1 MAVISSPTYDP
12 QTTATNLANAYVAP
26 TKANLDARNAQATAT
41 VSALTTLGSALS
53 AFQSSIQSLVTGTAS
68 VSAAA
73 ATSSNTAIATGTA
86 GANAVAGTYSFYV
99 EQLATAGQVSYN
111 VNDSA
116 ATNAGSLKVM
126 LADGSNF
133 QVDLA
138 NADSNMDGKL
148 SAKEIAAAI
157 NVAAT
162 NNSRVTASTM
172 TVNGQTKLVMTS
184 TQTGAN
190 NAVSS
195 IDVSGLA
202 DAGLQSDLST
212 QKVESIAKDAIV
224 WMGDQNTGTKV
235 TQASNTFN
243 TIDNVKFT
251 VKQAQTPGATPVQL
265 TVGPDNSTTAANVQA
280 FVDAYNK
287 LLGVFKTV
295 TAAGDHTP
303 TSPTD
308 SSPRSSDAALHGD
321 SGVTAL
327 QAALGSALRAVTGGK
342 SLISFG
348 ITAARDGSL
357 SLDTAR
363 LQKTVA
369 ADPGKI
375 DTLFGRAGLA
385 ADAGVLGKMNKLVTT
400 WTNSA
405 TGLIGSRKTAAT
417 KVQDDVAKR
426 QIALQTQFDN
436 SYKRYLAQ
444 FSALQQL
451 QSSMTSTSNMFT
463 AMFSPN
469 SSN

>member
-86 GANAVAGTYSFYV
+86 SANAVAGTYSFYV

-138 NADSNMDGKL
+138 NADSNMDGQL

-190 NAVSS
+190 NAVAS
-195 IDVSGLA
+195 IDVTGLA

-212 QKVESIAKDAIV
+212 QKVESAAKDAIV

-235 TQASNTFN
+235 TQASNTFS

-251 VKQAQTPGATPVQL
+251 VKQAQTAGATPVQL
-265 TVGPDNSTTAANVQA
+265 TIGPDNSATTANVQA

-287 LLGVFKTV
+287 LLGAFKTV

-308 SSPRSSDAALHGD
+308 STPRSSDAALHGD
-321 SGVTAL
+321 SGVVAL

-348 ITAARDGSL
+348 ITAARDGTL
-357 SLDTAR
+357 SLDSAR

-405 TGLIGSRKTAAT
+405 TGLIGSRKTAAS

-426 QIALQTQFDN
+426 QVALQNQFDN

>member
-73 ATSSNTAIATGTA
+73 AASSNTAIATGTA
-86 GANAVAGTYSFYV
+86 SANAVAGTYSFYV

-172 TVNGQTKLVMTS
+172 TINGQTKLVMTS

-212 QKVESIAKDAIV
+212 QKVESAAKDAIV

-235 TQASNTFN
+235 TQASNTFS

-265 TVGPDNSTTAANVQA
+265 TVGPDNTTTAANVQA

>member
-26 TKANLDARNAQATAT
+26 TKTNLDSQTVKATAT
-41 VSALTTLGSALS
+41 ASALTTLGSALS
-53 AFQSSIQSLVTGTAS
+53 AFQSSLQALTTSTSS

-86 GANAVAGTYSFYV
+86 STNAVAGTYSFYV

-111 VNDSA
+111 VSDSA
-116 ATNAGSLKVM
+116 ATSAGSLKVM

-133 QVDLA
+133 QIDLA

-162 NNSRVTASTM
+162 NNSRVTASTL
-172 TVNGQTKLVMTS
+172 TINGQPKLVLS
-184 TQTGAN
+184 ATQTGAD
-190 NAVSS
+190 NAIASL
-195 IDVSGLA
+195 DVSGLG

-212 QKVESIAKDAIV
+212 QKVEAIAKDAIV
-224 WMGDQNTGTKV
+224 WMGDQNTGTKL
-235 TQASNTFN
+235 TQASNTFS

-251 VKQAQTPGATPVQL
+251 VKQAQLAGATPVQL
-265 TVGPDNSTTAANVQA
+265 TVAPDSSTTAANVQT
-280 FVDAYNK
+280 FIDAYNK
-287 LLGVFKTV
+287 LLGVFNTV
-295 TAAGDHTP
+295 TAAGNHTA
-303 TSPTD
+303 TSTTD
-308 SSPRSSDAALHGD
+308 TTPQTPDAALYND
-321 SGVTAL
+321 SGVASL
-327 QAALGSALRAVTGGK
+327 RASLGSMLRNVTGGK

-348 ITAARDGSL
+348 ITAARDGTL
-357 SLDTAR
+357 TLDSTR
-363 LQKTVA
+363 LQKTIA

-375 DTLFGRAGLA
+375 DTLFGRAGLGV
-385 ADAGVLGKMNKLVTT
+385 DSGVLGSMNKIVNT

-405 TGLIGSRKTAAT
+405 TGLIGSRKTANT
-417 KVQDDVAKR
+417 RVQDDIAKR
-426 QIALQTQFDN
+426 QVAVQNQFDN
-436 SYKRYLAQ
+436 AYKRYLAQ

-451 QSSMTSTSNMFT
+451 QSSMTSTSDMFT

>member
-26 TKANLDARNAQATAT
+26 TKANLDSQTTKATAT
-41 VSALTTLGSALS
+41 ASALGSLGNALS
-53 AFQSSIQSLVTGTAS
+53 AFQSTLQALTTSTSS

-73 ATSSNTAIATGTA
+73 ATSSNTTIATGTA
-86 GANAVAGTYSFYV
+86 STNAVAGTYSFYV

-116 ATNAGSLKVM
+116 ATSAGSLKVM

-162 NNSRVTASTM
+162 NNSRVTASTL
-172 TVNGQTKLVMTS
+172 TINGQPKLVLS
-184 TQTGAN
+184 ATQTGAA
-190 NAVSS
+190 NAVASL
-195 IDVSGLA
+195 DVSGLG

-212 QKVESIAKDAIV
+212 QKVEAAAKDAIV
-224 WMGDQNTGTKV
+224 WMGDQGTGTKL
-235 TQASNTFN
+235 TQASNTFS

-251 VKQAQTPGATPVQL
+251 VKQAQLAGATPVQL
-265 TVGPDNSTTAANVQA
+265 TVGPDSSTTAANVQT
-280 FVDAYNK
+280 FIDAYNK
-287 LLGVFKTV
+287 LLGVFNTL
-295 TAAGDHTP
+295 TAPGNHTA
-303 TSPTD
+303 TSTTD
-308 SSPRSSDAALHGD
+308 STPQAADAALYND
-321 SGVTAL
+321 SGVA
-327 QAALGSALRAVTGGK
+327 SLRATLGNMLRTVTGGK

-348 ITAARDGSL
+348 ITASRDGTL
-357 SLDTAR
+357 TLDSTR
-363 LQKTVA
+363 LQKTIA

-375 DTLFGRAGLA
+375 DTLFGRAGLGV
-385 ADAGVLGKMNKLVTT
+385 DSGVLGSMNKIVNT

-405 TGLIGSRKTAAT
+405 TGLIGSRKTAVT
-417 KVQDDVAKR
+417 KVQDDISKR
-426 QIALQTQFDN
+426 QVALQSQFDN
-436 SYKRYLAQ
+436 AYKRYLAQ

>member
-184 TQTGAN
+184 TQTGAD

-235 TQASNTFN
+235 TQASNTFS

>member
-1 MAVISSPTYDP
+1 MSAISSPTYDP
-12 QTTATNLANAYVAP
+12 QTTAEKLANAYVAP
-26 TKANLDARNAQATAT
+26 TKAILDGQTAKATAT
-41 VSALTTLGSALS
+41 VSALGTLGSALS
-53 AFQSSIQSLVTGTAS
+53 AFQSSLQALATGTS
-68 VSAAA
+68 GVSASA
-73 ATSSNTAIATGTA
+73 ATSSNTAIATATA
-86 GANAVAGTYSFYV
+86 NSNAVAGTYSFYV

-116 ATNAGSLKVM
+116 ATSAGSLKVM

-133 QVDLA
+133 QIDLA

-157 NVAAT
+157 NIAAS

-172 TVNGQTKLVMTS
+172 TVNGQAKLVLTAN
-184 TQTGAN
+184 QTGAD
-190 NAVSS
+190 NAVTSL
-195 IDVSGLA
+195 DVSGLG

-212 QKVESIAKDAIV
+212 QKVESAAKDAIV

-235 TQASNTFN
+235 TQASNTFT

-251 VKQAQTPGATPVQL
+251 VKQAQLAGATPVQL
-265 TVGPDNSTTAANVQA
+265 TVAPDTSTTAANVQS

-287 LLGVFKTV
+287 LLAVFNSV
-295 TAAGDHTP
+295 TAPGDHSA
-303 TSPTD
+303 TSATD
-308 SSPRSSDAALHGD
+308 STPKSNDAALYND
-321 SGVTAL
+321 SGVASL
-327 QAALGSALRAVTGGK
+327 RASLGSILRNATGGK

-348 ITAARDGSL
+348 ITAARDGTL
-357 SLDTAR
+357 TLDSTR
-363 LQKTVA
+363 LQKTIT

-375 DTLFGRAGLA
+375 DTLFGRAGIGVES
-385 ADAGVLGKMNKLVTT
+385 GVLGSMDKLVNT

-417 KVQDDVAKR
+417 KTQDDVAAR
-426 QIALQTQFDN
+426 QITLQNQFDN
-436 SYKRYLAQ
+436 AYKRYLAQ

-451 QSSMTSTSNMFT
+451 QSSMGSTSDMFT
-463 AMFSPN
+463 AMFSP

>member
-73 ATSSNTAIATGTA
+73 AASSNTAIATGTA

-172 TVNGQTKLVMTS
+172 TINGQTKLVMTS

-212 QKVESIAKDAIV
+212 QKVESAAKDAIV

-235 TQASNTFN
+235 TQASNTFS

-251 VKQAQTPGATPVQL
+251 VKQAQTAGATPVQL
-265 TVGPDNSTTAANVQA
+265 TVGPDNTTTAANVQA

>member
-184 TQTGAN
+184 TQTGAD

-235 TQASNTFN
+235 TQASNTFS

-308 SSPRSSDAALHGD
+308 TTPRSSDAALHGD
-321 SGVTAL
+321 SGVVAL

-348 ITAARDGSL
+348 ITASRDGTL

-426 QIALQTQFDN
+426 QVALQTQFDN